1 MESNYLPLCESG
13 AVWDRNLFVL
23 PLFEAKN
30 YFRKKL
36 TIYEVES
43 SLGEKY
49 SRENQIKLLKFSRNT
64 FAWRSFVKFISYS
77 SEALTIR
84 LAAGHKFTSCS
95 ICNRFINNIK
105 RKLFSW
111 KFSFPQIC
119 FVITQDKCSKV
130 GEGRF
135 CN

>member
-64 FAWRSFVKFISYS
+64 YA
-77 SEALTIR
+77 
-84 LAAGHKFTSCS
+84 
-95 ICNRFINNIK
+95 
-105 RKLFSW
+105 
-111 KFSFPQIC
+111 
-119 FVITQDKCSKV
+119 
-130 GEGRF
+130 
-135 CN
+135 